1 MGLVDSCY
9 KCASFNRCLD
19 FALYNDDIILKCLSY
34 GALKS
39 MTKETI
45 EKLNEIGEKYELT
58 KEEVKELV
66 YCLNRRQGGT
76 YV

>member
-9 KCASFNRCLD
+9 KCASLNRCLD
-19 FALYNDDIILKCLSY
+19 FVLYNDDIIVKCLYY

-39 MTKETI
+39 MTKETL

-58 KEEVKELV
+58 KEETKELV

-76 YV
+76 YS